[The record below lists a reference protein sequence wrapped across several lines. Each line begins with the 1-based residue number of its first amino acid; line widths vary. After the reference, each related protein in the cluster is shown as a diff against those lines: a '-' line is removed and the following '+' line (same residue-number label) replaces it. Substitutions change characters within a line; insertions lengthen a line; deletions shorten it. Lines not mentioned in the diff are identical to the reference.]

1 MVDFGIAIT
10 WMQGE
15 YMHFEILVEDISG
28 KTALDILVPKIINT
42 EQHTFNIHAY
52 KGIGHIPQGLKS
64 TSDANKRILLDQ
76 LPRLIQGYGKTFA
89 SYPPDYHAV
98 LIIICDLDDRCL
110 SAFRKELLELV
121 NYCNP
126 KPKTQFCVAI
136 EEGEAWYLG
145 DLAAVK
151 AAYPSAKQAVLNS
164 YTNDEICGTWEKL
177 ADAVY
182 SGGRQKLS
190 KLAYQAIGKEKAT
203 LAEKISPLMDIDNN
217 QSPSFC
223 YFRDQLRRLSG
234 Q

>member
-1 MVDFGIAIT
+1 VDFGTVTT
-10 WMQGE
+10 WTQGE
-15 YMHFEILVEDISG
+15 YMHFEILVEDVSG
-28 KTALDILVPKIINT
+28 KTTLEILVPKIINL

-52 KGIGHIPQGLKS
+52 KGIGHIPKNL
-64 TSDANKRILLDQ
+64 TSNSDPKKRILLEQ
-76 LPRLIQGYGKTFA
+76 LPRLIKGYGKTL
-89 SYPPDYHAV
+89 SYFPAV

-110 SAFRKELLELV
+110 SAFRQELLNIVDSCE
-121 NYCNP
+121 P
-126 KPKTQFCVAI
+126 KPKTQFCIAI

-151 AAYPSAKQAVLNS
+151 AAYPSVKLTTLNS
-164 YTNDEICGTWEKL
+164 YTNDDICGTWEKL

-182 SGGRQKLS
+182 PGGYQKLS
-190 KLAYQAIGKEKAT
+190 KLPYQVRGREKT
-203 LAEKISPLMDIDNN
+203 TWAEKISPFMDIDNN

>member
-1 MVDFGIAIT
+1 MTI
-10 WMQGE
+10 WMQVE

-28 KTALDILVPKIINT
+28 KIALEILVPKIINT
-42 EQHTFNIHAY
+42 EQHTFNIHHY
-52 KGIGHIPQGLKS
+52 KGIGRIPKNLTS
-64 TSDANKRILLDQ
+64 TSDPKKRILLDQ
-76 LPRLIQGYGKTFA
+76 LPRLIQGYGNTFA

-121 NYCNP
+121 NSCNP
-126 KPKTQFCVAI
+126 KPKTQFCIAI

-203 LAEKISPLMDIDNN
+203 WAERISPLMDIGNN

-234 Q
+234 E